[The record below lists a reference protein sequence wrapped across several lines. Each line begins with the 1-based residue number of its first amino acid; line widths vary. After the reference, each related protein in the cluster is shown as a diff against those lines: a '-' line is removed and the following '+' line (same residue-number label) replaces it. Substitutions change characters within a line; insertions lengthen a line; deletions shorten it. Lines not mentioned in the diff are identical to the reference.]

1 MKRLVHS
8 GIETL
13 KPYPPGKPIEEL
25 ERELG
30 IRGVIK
36 LASNENPLGPS
47 PKAIQAIQ
55 TALSS
60 LNRYPDGSGYYLRQA
75 LSRRFNVPFD
85 QVLIGNGS
93 NEIIELA
100 IRTFLEP
107 KQKAIQPFPTFLV
120 YEKMVAAQNGEMI
133 TVPLKD
139 FRLDLDAIKRRI
151 EEDVRLIFINN
162 PNNPTGSYIT
172 QAELIDFLNTLPS
185 DIIVIL
191 DEAYIEFATDK
202 NIADGLSLLP
212 DHTNIIVLRTFSKL
226 YGLAGLRIGYGFT
239 SQRLADYIN
248 RVRQP
253 FNVNTLAQK
262 AALAALE
269 DSEFVERTIRLVHT
283 ELAFLKEEI
292 DKLGLRHYPTQTN
305 FFLIEVGDGDRV
317 YKALLKEGV
326 IVRSMSSFGLEGFI
340 RVSVGLRE
348 ENIRFLEALNKV
360 LKGSL

>member
-30 IRGVIK
+30 IKGPIK

-47 PKAIQAIQ
+47 PKAIQAVKE
-55 TALSS
+55 ALSG
-60 LNRYPDGSGYYLRQA
+60 LNRYPDGSAYYLRQA
-75 LSRRFNVPFD
+75 ISKRFRIPFD

-100 IRTFLEP
+100 VRTFLLPFE
-107 KQKAIQPFPTFLV
+107 KAVQPFPTFLV
-120 YEKMVAAQNGEMI
+120 YEKMVAAQQGVMVN
-133 TVPLKD
+133 VPLKG
-139 FRLDLDAIKRRI
+139 FGVDLDAIQKSV
-151 EEDVRLIFINN
+151 EEDVKLIFINN
-162 PNNPTGSYIT
+162 PNNPTGTYIT
-172 QAELIDFLNTLPS
+172 HDAMETFLRRLPKEVV
-185 DIIVIL
+185 VIL
-191 DEAYIEFATDK
+191 DEAYIEFSTRQD
-202 NIADGLSLLP
+202 IANGLGLLREFP
-212 DHTNIIVLRTFSKL
+212 NLIVLRTFSKL

-239 SQRLADYIN
+239 SQRLADYMN

-269 DSEFVERTIRLVHT
+269 DEEFVNRTIALVRT
-283 ELAFLKEEI
+283 ELAFLKDGL
-292 DKLGLRHYPTQTN
+292 DKLGLRHLPTQTN
-305 FFLIEVGDGDRV
+305 FFLVEVGDADRV

-326 IVRSMSSFGLEGFI
+326 IVRSMSGFGLERFI
-340 RVSVGLRE
+340 RISVGLRE
-348 ENIRFLEALNKV
+348 ENIKFLNALKRV
-360 LKGSL
+360 LGKGA